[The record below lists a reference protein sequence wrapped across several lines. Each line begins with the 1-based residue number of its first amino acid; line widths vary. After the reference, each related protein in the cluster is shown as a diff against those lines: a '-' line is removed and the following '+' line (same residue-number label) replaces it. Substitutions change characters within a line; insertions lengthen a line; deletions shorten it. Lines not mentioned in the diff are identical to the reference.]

1 MTETC
6 TITGRADCKDRHCEL
21 HYMDAPLK
29 LRPSHTLVIGAI
41 TAYVACI
48 PLANWMISEFG
59 IVPIGLGLMAPA
71 GVFAAGLAF
80 GARDLV
86 QRVAGKAWALAAIAT
101 GVLLSLLVA
110 SPTLAL
116 ASAAAFA
123 VSELLDMA
131 VFTPLQGRS
140 LAGAVILSNTV
151 GAIADSVVFLLL
163 AFGSLAFLPGQVVGK
178 VLMILPALAV
188 VLAVRRRAA

>member
-1 MTETC
+1 
-6 TITGRADCKDRHCEL
+6 
-21 HYMDAPLK
+21 MDAPLK
-29 LRPSHTLVIGAI
+29 LRPSRTLVIGAI

-48 PLANWMISEFG
+48 PLANWAITEFG
-59 IVPIGLGLMAPA
+59 IVPIGFGLMAPA

-86 QRVAGKAWALAAIAT
+86 QRVAGKVWALTAIAV

-110 SPTLAL
+110 SPALAL

-151 GAIADSVVFLLL
+151 GAIADSVIFLLL

-178 VLMILPALAV
+178 VLMVLPALAV
-188 VLAVRRRAA
+188 VLAVRHRAA